1 MSEELMVLVRK
12 DSTDIELSFTDEE
25 IKVLKYIGVS
35 ENDLR
40 DIVRI
45 LQDWIRQQP
54 HLPECA
60 GE

>member
-1 MSEELMVLVRK
+1 MASNGK
-12 DSTDIELSFTDEE
+12 SDSTDIELSFTDEE
-25 IKVLKYIGVS
+25 SKVLKYIGVS
-35 ENDLR
+35 ENEVR
-40 DIVRI
+40 DAVRI